1 MMHELAGTYGFIQVK
16 VSHSQECAVENTDLF
31 VYLSYLLPVAAAGL
45 FYHFYTLSLA

>member
-1 MMHELAGTYGFIQVK
+1 M
-16 VSHSQECAVENTDLF
+16 ENTDLF